1 MHIARICVCSFVSI
15 CIANLTNLTK
25 TMKANLFLFT
35 EHPIYQPT
43 YVNMSELASMAAL
56 KITNSINQHYQQ
68 QNQQPLTPP
77 SHTSST
83 QFSAPSPSSD
93 TSSINMNNIPTN
105 SSTTTTNADNSPD
118 VSSITATDTLSQQT
132 ISPTN
137 TTQPSST
144 TNNSRS
150 SRQASIETPIIST
163 ANDIDD
169 YSSDMNHAS
178 TTILSMSA
186 GLSDGGTAIVNC
198 SSSLTTSNN
207 HLNNTQ
213 YSFLNNSLSITTSST
228 HSDDTDDYKSTGS
241 VLEKLSMFEKLEQQ
255 HAVAAATALSLSS
268 SSGAS
273 MTSMKSGIEGPLGV
287 KKYDELSKSLRSI
300 DKDPGKLISNS
311 MPIEHLTFQLLM
323 N

>member
-1 MHIARICVCSFVSI
+1 
-15 CIANLTNLTK
+15 
-25 TMKANLFLFT
+25 
-35 EHPIYQPT
+35 
-43 YVNMSELASMAAL
+43 MSELASMAAL

-93 TSSINMNNIPTN
+93 TSSININNIPTN

-137 TTQPSST
+137 TTHPSST

-150 SRQASIETPIIST
+150 SRQASIEAPIIT
-163 ANDIDD
+163 ATTSNDMDE
-169 YSSDMNHAS
+169 YSNEINQTS
-178 TTILSMSA
+178 TTIISMSSI
-186 GLSDGGTAIVNC
+186 LSDCTTTNVNC
-198 SSSLTTSNN
+198 SSSTSTSLTTSNN
-207 HLNNTQ
+207 NSNNTQ
-213 YSFLNNSLSITTSST
+213 YSFLNNSMSLTTSST
-228 HSDDTDDYKSTGS
+228 HSDDMDDYKCTGS
-241 VLEKLSMFEKLEQQ
+241 VLEKLSMFEKLEQK
-255 HAVAAATALSLSS
+255 HAAAAASNSLNLSS

-273 MTSMKSGIEGPLGV
+273 IKSGIEGPLGV

-300 DKDPGKLISNS
+300 DKDPGKFYK
-311 MPIEHLTFQLLM
+311 MLL
-323 N
+323 NFPN